1 MSDHLQPSSYAD
13 CFGVAADKIDT
24 KSYEYRF
31 RVLVMQLFMNLLSLD
46 QIESFIFVYKLP
58 QRLRDHGRERLRSEV
73 LTYIDEQLL
82 DHWRKNPRAL
92 QDVLEVLGRPVLSTK
107 VQELVGNSE
116 LLIAVGNCFYV
127 LDVCYSERLCACGRY

>member
-13 CFGVAADKIDT
+13 CFGVAAGKIDT

-46 QIESFIFVYKLP
+46 QIESFFFVYKLP

-73 LTYIDEQLL
+73 LKYIDEQLL
-82 DHWRKNPRAL
+82 DQWRKNPRAL
-92 QDVLEVLGRPVLSTK
+92 QDVLEVLGRPALSTK
-107 VQELVGNSE
+107 VQELVGKSE
-116 LLIAVGNCFYV
+116 LLIAVGIKLF
-127 LDVCYSERLCACGRY
+127 LCT